1 MILIFS
7 EDSDNI
13 TNLVIDWLQ
22 FKKTQF
28 IRVNDIEFDYLKL
41 NFSNSKS
48 NLFSV
53 KINSI
58 NINQIKSIW
67 FRRTN
72 YFSTIELP
80 NNITNSK
87 LKNYIATHL
96 LSEKRI
102 LLEYIFNSYFD
113 KNKKLGLAGEF
124 QINKLI
130 TLKYALELGLK
141 IPDTIITNKASSI
154 EEFYNQYNSIITKSI
169 NDVFFFIDKKS
180 IKYSET
186 EKIELNDIDKNN
198 VKTSF
203 FPSLFQDKIEKK
215 IEIRSFF
222 LNDKIYSMAIFTQEN
237 KNSKID
243 SRNYSLNN
251 KNREVPFLLPEN
263 IEKKLIKLFLKLNL
277 NIGVADLIY
286 SKDNKFYF
294 LEINPNGQFEDIS
307 NIGNYYLE
315 EKIANQLIQ

>member
-7 EDSDNI
+7 EDGDNI

-22 FKKTQF
+22 FKKIQF
-28 IRVNDIEFDYLKL
+28 IRINDVEFDFLKL
-41 NFSNSKS
+41 NFCNSKTNS
-48 NLFSV
+48 FNIE
-53 KINSI
+53 INSI
-58 NINQIKSIW
+58 NLNDIKSIW

-72 YFSTIELP
+72 YFSTVVLP
-80 NNITNSK
+80 KNINDSK

-102 LLEYIFNSYFD
+102 LLEYIFNSNFE
-113 KNKKLGLAGEF
+113 KFKKLGLNGDF

-141 IPDTIITNKASSI
+141 IPDTIISNKSI
-154 EEFYNQYNSIITKSI
+154 SIKEFYKNYNSIITKSI
-169 NDVFFFIDKKS
+169 NDVFFYIDNKS
-180 IKYSET
+180 IKYTET
-186 EKIELNDIDKNN
+186 ERIEFEDINN
-198 VKTSF
+198 HSVKSNF
-203 FPSLFQDKIEKK
+203 FPSLFQKNIEKK
-215 IEIRSFF
+215 FEIRSFF
-222 LNDKIYSMAIFTQEN
+222 LKKKLYSMAIFTQEN
-237 KNSKID
+237 TNSEID

-251 KNREVPFLLPEN
+251 KNREVPFLLPIN

-286 SKDNKFYF
+286 SKDNKIYF

-315 EKIANQLIQ
+315 EKIANQLIL